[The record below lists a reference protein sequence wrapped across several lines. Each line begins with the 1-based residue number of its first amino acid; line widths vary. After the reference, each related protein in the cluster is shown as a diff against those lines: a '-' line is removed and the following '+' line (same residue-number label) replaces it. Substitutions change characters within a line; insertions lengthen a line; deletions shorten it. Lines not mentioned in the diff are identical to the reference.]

1 MPRRYCSELDSRPQI
16 WYAISNQ
23 TGGGTGMEEQQNSLT
38 YEIIKAAVAG
48 EKWATEKV
56 IAHYDPY
63 IEELATVKEK
73 QPDGS
78 VKTYVNEDMKQ
89 SIILKLLEEIPN
101 FPMETNG

>member
-1 MPRRYCSELDSRPQI
+1 M
-16 WYAISNQ
+16 
-23 TGGGTGMEEQQNSLT
+23 T
-38 YEIIKAAVAG
+38 YEIIKAVVAG